1 MPLEISITIYVES
14 NCLGWSTGFVIVTTG
29 KRCLRRSRHI
39 ITVLFSVKTALVNY
53 SFASEK
59 SLRLSKDSLSM
70 IFPTKPL
77 AIGNN
82 IARAAISYSNYVR
95 MKQFKPVEFREG
107 SIWLKPKSLAI
118 VSLLLIFQSWLLKEI
133 MAATDNRKLK
143 FAIHYCRITKAGIF
157 NVLIE
162 YVRVYYWRELLRQQF
177 RHTLRNDKSNV
188 HLIWLECVFYG
199 FCFFN

>member
-1 MPLEISITIYVES
+1 MPLEILITIYVEG

-39 ITVLFSVKTALVNY
+39 ITVLFSVKTALLNY

-59 SLRLSKDSLSM
+59 SLKLSKDSLSM

-82 IARAAISYSNYVR
+82 IARAAIIYSNYVR

-107 SIWLKPKSLAI
+107 SIWLKPKFLAI

-133 MAATDNRKLK
+133 MAATDNRTLTR
-143 FAIHYCRITKAGIF
+143 FAIHYCRITKAGTF
-157 NVLIE
+157 NVFIE
-162 YVRVYYWRELLRQQF
+162 YVRVYYWRELLRQQI
-177 RHTLRNDKSNV
+177 RDTLRNDKSNV
-188 HLIWLECVFYG
+188 HLIWLWVL
-199 FCFFN
+199 FF

>member
-1 MPLEISITIYVES
+1 MPLKISITIYVEG

-59 SLRLSKDSLSM
+59 SLKLSKDSLSM

-82 IARAAISYSNYVR
+82 IARVAISYSNYVR

-118 VSLLLIFQSWLLKEI
+118 VPLLLIFQSWLLKDI
-133 MAATDNRKLK
+133 MAATDNRTLTRSNWSLQFITVASQKREYSMYLLNTCACIIEQSCYGNN
-143 FAIHYCRITKAGIF
+143 FDIHYAMTNRTC
-157 NVLIE
+157 
-162 YVRVYYWRELLRQQF
+162 
-177 RHTLRNDKSNV
+177 
-188 HLIWLECVFYG
+188 IWFD
-199 FCFFN
+199 